1 MHDQRCI
8 YRHILVVYVALA
20 LEIDLII
27 KWVYGELMCVYYLFI
42 LRAVAAGGAGPDEVD
57 VGGGLLLFLG
67 GGHGRGGGQ
76 VVLHGTHV
84 VEAVAPCH
92 GRRR

>member
-1 MHDQRCI
+1 
-8 YRHILVVYVALA
+8 
-20 LEIDLII
+20 
-27 KWVYGELMCVYYLFI
+27 
-42 LRAVAAGGAGPDEVD
+42 VAAGGAGPDKVD

-92 GRRR
+92 GRRRIEDDRSRPLSPSLSSFNKIEGKKALKGVRDEE